1 MDQIVIIGGATA
13 TGKSKIAVDLSR
25 KLADKYGIKSEI
37 INADSMQV
45 YNELKIL
52 TAQPDL
58 QDKTL
63 PAHHMYSIIN
73 PGDSMNVVTWNKM
86 ATELIE
92 SLHSED
98 ILPIVVGGTGFYIN
112 SLIDGPPVAPQVSSQ
127 VREYVKK
134 TFDIYGRD
142 EFYKRLIRIDYRTQD
157 RIEKNDTQR
166 LLRAYEVYEATG
178 RSIFAYADKSNGY
191 KPKKS
196 TRFVVNMDRNLNLK
210 LIESRIKEML
220 NNGALEEVEAYSKK
234 FGQPSGLNNALG
246 YREFLAHIRGEMSL
260 EEATELCNIRT
271 RQYAKRQVTW
281 FRNKLEN
288 AINLSFDSIEV
299 YNSLVDKICA
309 KLKF

>member
-13 TGKSKIAVDLSR
+13 TGKSRIAVDLSR
-25 KLADKYGIKSEI
+25 KLLDKHGIKSEI

-45 YNELKIL
+45 YDELKIL

-63 PAHHMYSIIN
+63 PRHHLYSIIS
-73 PGDSMNVVTWNKM
+73 PQDSMNVVTWNKI
-86 ATELIE
+86 ATEQIE

-112 SLIDGPPVAPQVSSQ
+112 SLIDGPPVAPQVSQQ
-127 VREYVKK
+127 VRDYVKK

-142 EFYKRLIRIDYRTQD
+142 EFYKRLIRIDYRTED
-157 RIEKNDTQR
+157 RIEKNDTHR
-166 LLRAYEVYEATG
+166 ILRAYEVYEATG

-191 KPKKS
+191 KPKRS
-196 TRFVVNMDRNLNLK
+196 TRFVINMDRDLNLK
-210 LIESRIKEML
+210 LIESRIREML
-220 NNGALEEVEAYSKK
+220 KNGALDEIEDYSHRFDK
-234 FGQPSGLNNALG
+234 PSGLNNALG
-246 YREFLAHIRGEMSL
+246 YREFLAYINGEKSL
-260 EEATELCNIRT
+260 AEAIELCNVRT

-288 AINLSFDSIEV
+288 AINLPFSKIDEYDSII
-299 YNSLVDKICA
+299 DKMCA
-309 KLKF
+309 NLKF